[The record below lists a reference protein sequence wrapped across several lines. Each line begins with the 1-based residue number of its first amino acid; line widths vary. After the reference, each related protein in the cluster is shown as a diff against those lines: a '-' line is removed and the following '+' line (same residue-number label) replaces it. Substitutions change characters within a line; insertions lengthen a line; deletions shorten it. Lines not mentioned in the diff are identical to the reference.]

1 MALLILFFKALFGAF
16 LFLTYSKHKSIEN
29 TQIENTQ
36 IENTRLEIN
45 RADTEIPPSYE
56 NMERD
61 PILVNSTEETTVVNN
76 LEEPPDYND

>member
-29 TQIENTQ
+29 TQID
-36 IENTRLEIN
+36 NTRIEIN

-61 PILVNSTEETTVVNN
+61 PILVNSTEETTVLNN